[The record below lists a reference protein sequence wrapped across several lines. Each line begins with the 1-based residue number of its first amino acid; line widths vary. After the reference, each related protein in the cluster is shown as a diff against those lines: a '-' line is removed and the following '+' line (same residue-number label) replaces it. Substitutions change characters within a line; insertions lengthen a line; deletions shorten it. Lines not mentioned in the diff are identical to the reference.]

1 MRITFLKSIIKRRK
15 LEACVGSYFR
25 DSDSELVCELN
36 SEGKEALFGI
46 QREDGVYTIIRKGFV
61 YFSTISGGKK
71 EMTLIDFAH
80 KLQINTATKG
90 KGGNYEFLPLSDE
103 EIWLFNRKT
112 MEIFWNIVLWMLKEK
127 DPLLS

>member
-1 MRITFLKSIIKRRK
+1 MRITILKSLIKRRK
-15 LEACVGSYFR
+15 LEECVGSYFR

-46 QREDGVYTIIRKGFV
+46 QREDGVYTIIGKGFV

-71 EMTLIDFAH
+71 EMTLADFEH
-80 KLQINTATKG
+80 KLQINAAMKG
-90 KGGNYEFLPLSDE
+90 KGGNYEFLPLPDE

-112 MEIFWNIVLWMLKEK
+112 MEIFWNIVLWMLKENN
-127 DPLLS
+127 PS